1 MARRAAARV
10 TVVRAKVRA
19 DVPIVVPMAVCDD
32 EHECDEALAKFLH
45 EMGAKDTTAQVKL
58 TVTPGSIPEETTTV
72 RLEARGKV

>member
-1 MARRAAARV
+1 
-10 TVVRAKVRA
+10 
-19 DVPIVVPMAVCDD
+19 MAVCDD

-58 TVTPGSIPEETTTV
+58 TVTPSSIPEETTTV